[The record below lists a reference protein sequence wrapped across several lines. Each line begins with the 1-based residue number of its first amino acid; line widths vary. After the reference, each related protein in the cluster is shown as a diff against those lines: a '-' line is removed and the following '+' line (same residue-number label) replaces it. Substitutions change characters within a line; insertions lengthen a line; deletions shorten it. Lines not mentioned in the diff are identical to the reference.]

1 MGSARQVRWSDPWVV
16 SLSGAGLALALFP
29 PLLAARA
36 ADPVPL
42 ARSPAAPDAGLAAAA
57 EPLAAP
63 SRFSEVRPG
72 DWAYQA
78 LSQLVALDGC
88 PAAAGRVGLDG
99 GLPLS
104 RYEAAALLQ
113 ACLVTS
119 GARTDLVR
127 RLQLEFEQELAVL
140 QGLADGLET
149 RLGELQASQF
159 AASTI
164 LWADA
169 RLWLGAVQ
177 YGGNQIDRARSTYSG
192 QLLRE
197 ALVLVYDVR
206 LNFDTSFNGQDL
218 LRVRLRSGN
227 GGYSDFRSNTA
238 PPLQAS
244 GVSPGSCQPGKI
256 CRNGQIVVDKLY
268 YQRSIGDHLHLTV
281 GSRVNQKDMLGIWP
295 SVYGDNEVLLIPFDK
310 AGAPGAYSDI
320 KGSGIGLYWNQRDRA
335 ATNPG
340 LVLSGVYVTAAGKDG
355 NPSEGGLFTAAAVG
369 AATAQ
374 LGYLG
379 RGWGLAAA
387 YTYNQAGAYDRAAST
402 PLAAQSW
409 PKLEEGLGGYVHSYG
424 LSAFWQPLRR
434 GWIPSINLGW
444 GLSRNVYDQD
454 GPYAAS
460 SLLAGTSQ
468 SWMLGLNWSDAFDSG
483 SELGMAI
490 GSPQFMTRYTNPAG
504 EQGADDQALMLEFW
518 YRYQATDWL
527 SITPGLFWLPRPR
540 GQLTASG
547 SEWNSTP
554 LPRSQGSSFGALGAL
569 LKLRFRF

>member
-1 MGSARQVRWSDPWVV
+1 MIVSPLAPPVTFGLSFNDFYDREGLSRLDAVFVAWLKDANVDAHAR
-16 SLSGAGLALALFP
+16 
-29 PLLAARA
+29 LLAARA

-197 ALVLVYDVR
+197 ALV
-206 LNFDTSFNGQDL
+206 
-218 LRVRLRSGN
+218 
-227 GGYSDFRSNTA
+227 
-238 PPLQAS
+238 
-244 GVSPGSCQPGKI
+244 
-256 CRNGQIVVDKLY
+256 
-268 YQRSIGDHLHLTV
+268 
-281 GSRVNQKDMLGIWP
+281 
-295 SVYGDNEVLLIPFDK
+295 
-310 AGAPGAYSDI
+310 
-320 KGSGIGLYWNQRDRA
+320 
-335 ATNPG
+335 
-340 LVLSGVYVTAAGKDG
+340 
-355 NPSEGGLFTAAAVG
+355 
-369 AATAQ
+369 
-374 LGYLG
+374 
-379 RGWGLAAA
+379 
-387 YTYNQAGAYDRAAST
+387 
-402 PLAAQSW
+402 
-409 PKLEEGLGGYVHSYG
+409 
-424 LSAFWQPLRR
+424 
-434 GWIPSINLGW
+434 
-444 GLSRNVYDQD
+444 
-454 GPYAAS
+454 
-460 SLLAGTSQ
+460 
-468 SWMLGLNWSDAFDSG
+468 
-483 SELGMAI
+483 
-490 GSPQFMTRYTNPAG
+490 
-504 EQGADDQALMLEFW
+504 
-518 YRYQATDWL
+518 
-527 SITPGLFWLPRPR
+527 
-540 GQLTASG
+540 
-547 SEWNSTP
+547 
-554 LPRSQGSSFGALGAL
+554 
-569 LKLRFRF
+569 